1 MNLKRKKIVQLS
13 IAILLKILNYDLSLL
28 QYILMIYMLWDA
40 IGANKN
46 FQLYYLNNRFDMKY
60 LGEIK
65 LCLGLE
71 IANLQV
77 EFLSVVAPG
86 RFLRVVIKKFKLY
99 KI

>member
-1 MNLKRKKIVQLS
+1 
-13 IAILLKILNYDLSLL
+13 
-28 QYILMIYMLWDA
+28 
-40 IGANKN
+40 
-46 FQLYYLNNRFDMKY
+46 MKY

-77 EFLSVVAPG
+77 GFLSVAALR
-86 RFLRVVIKKFKLY
+86 RFLRIVIKKFKLY

>member
-1 MNLKRKKIVQLS
+1 
-13 IAILLKILNYDLSLL
+13 
-28 QYILMIYMLWDA
+28 
-40 IGANKN
+40 
-46 FQLYYLNNRFDMKY
+46 MKY

-77 EFLSVVAPG
+77 EFLSVVALG